1 MFNKLYKICLASLI
15 LIGSPIFASAY
26 FSDIESS
33 TENFIG
39 SGTLYFSLRSNQTT
53 FFPYETAEDM
63 NPGDKITRDIF
74 IKKEGSLPF
83 KYNALSQPVE
93 GSCDMDLY
101 DNLQLKVWY
110 NYYGDSNS
118 EGSENKILKYEGL
131 LKDFKLNQ
139 ADDLDLQIDNSF
151 PYLSNPLYEESEH
164 WIYSEIILPEDVS
177 LDLQNKSCSF
187 DFVFNAWQ
195 TNMEESDGGFS
206 DKKSINNNVSTKDWK
221 PDVDM
226 VYPVGGEV
234 WYLVPDNCASIHS
247 CSLWCQNHGMNANC
261 EYSIQWSATNKIGP
275 DSDLLID
282 IYFSND
288 SGNNWINH
296 IADKTSNTGGYL
308 WRPPYLPEYITK
320 KGRIKVVATDKEH
333 SFLWDYDMSEDFC
346 PPMLTLEDLINF
358 DEEKYVME
366 KIEEV
371 ETEGAEE
378 TVEEEVEEEVN
389 NDDEVVLSEEIVIS
403 AGSNDDV
410 EEVVLTPAKEEN
422 EEENIIDI
430 IEEESDDET
439 LGDEEV
445 VIEEDSIEETKEEPV
460 IEEEQEN
467 LVEVEILE
475 DVIDK
480 FI

>member
-1 MFNKLYKICLASLI
+1 
-15 LIGSPIFASAY
+15 
-26 FSDIESS
+26 
-33 TENFIG
+33 
-39 SGTLYFSLRSNQTT
+39 
-53 FFPYETAEDM
+53 
-63 NPGDKITRDIF
+63 
-74 IKKEGSLPF
+74 
-83 KYNALSQPVE
+83 
-93 GSCDMDLY
+93 
-101 DNLQLKVWY
+101 
-110 NYYGDSNS
+110 
-118 EGSENKILKYEGL
+118 
-131 LKDFKLNQ
+131 
-139 ADDLDLQIDNSF
+139 
-151 PYLSNPLYEESEH
+151 
-164 WIYSEIILPEDVS
+164 
-177 LDLQNKSCSF
+177 
-187 DFVFNAWQ
+187 
-195 TNMEESDGGFS
+195 
-206 DKKSINNNVSTKDWK
+206 
-221 PDVDM
+221 
-226 VYPVGGEV
+226 
-234 WYLVPDNCASIHS
+234 
-247 CSLWCQNHGMNANC
+247 MNANC